1 MYTIERTDEEID
13 ELLDKVVDAFNNGT
27 NFPGMSYEQGIME
40 AIQWLTGQSDDNPL
54 SE

>member
-1 MYTIERTDEEID
+1 MYTIERTDEEIED
-13 ELLDKVVDAFNNGT
+13 LLDKVVDSFNNGT
-27 NFPGMSYEQGIME
+27 NFPGMSYEQGIMY